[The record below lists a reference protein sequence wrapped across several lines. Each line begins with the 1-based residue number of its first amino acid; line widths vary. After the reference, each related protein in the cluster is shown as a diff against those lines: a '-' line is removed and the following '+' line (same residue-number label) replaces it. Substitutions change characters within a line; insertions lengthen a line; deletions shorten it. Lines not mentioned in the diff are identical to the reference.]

1 MLIMR
6 KVKIENFELPFYG
19 AVSLLAI
26 IQLVLI
32 LAFVVYES
40 LLPGA
45 ENELVEQARQ
55 YVVLG
60 IIAGVN
66 SVLTAAF
73 FWHIAWLYEPL

>member
-1 MLIMR
+1 
-6 KVKIENFELPFYG
+6 
-19 AVSLLAI
+19 
-26 IQLVLI
+26 LVLI
-32 LAFVVYES
+32 LAFVLYES

-45 ENELVEQARQ
+45 EYELVEQARQ

-73 FWHIAWLYEPL
+73 IWHITWLYEPL

>member
-19 AVSLLAI
+19 AVSILAI

-45 ENELVEQARQ
+45 EYELVEQARQ
-55 YVVLG
+55 YIVLC
-60 IIAGVN
+60 IIAGLN
-66 SVLTAAF
+66 SVLTAALI
-73 FWHIAWLYEPL
+73 WHKTWLYEPL

>member
-1 MLIMR
+1 MR
-6 KVKIENFELPFYG
+6 KVKIGNYQLPFYG
-19 AVSLLAI
+19 AVSILAV

-45 ENELVEQARQ
+45 EYELVEQARQ
-55 YVVLG
+55 YVVLA

-66 SVLTAAF
+66 SVLSAAF
-73 FWHIAWLYEPL
+73 FWHVISLYEPL

>member
-1 MLIMR
+1 MR

-19 AVSLLAI
+19 AVSILAI

-45 ENELVEQARQ
+45 EYELVEQARQ

-73 FWHIAWLYEPL
+73 FWHVISVYEPL

>member
-1 MLIMR
+1 MR

-19 AVSLLAI
+19 AVSILAI

-40 LLPGA
+40 LLPSA
-45 ENELVEQARQ
+45 EYELVEQARQ
-55 YVVLG
+55 YIVLC

-66 SVLTAAF
+66 SVLAAALI
-73 FWHIAWLYEPL
+73 WHITWLYEPL

>member
-1 MLIMR
+1 MR

-19 AVSLLAI
+19 AVSILAI

-32 LAFVVYES
+32 LAFMVYES

-45 ENELVEQARQ
+45 EYELVEQARQ
-55 YVVLG
+55 YIVLG

-73 FWHIAWLYEPL
+73 IWHITWLYEPL

>member
-1 MLIMR
+1 MR